1 MDQVA
6 ARITAVLTEKF
17 DVPAELITARAS
29 FQELDLD
36 SLSVVELYVTL
47 QEEWGVPLD
56 AEAATGEV
64 TVGELADEVRKSLEG
79 RRPDDD

>member
-1 MDQVA
+1 MDQVT

-17 DVPAELITARAS
+17 DVPAELVTARAS

>member
-1 MDQVA
+1 M
-6 ARITAVLTEKF
+6 ITT
-17 DVPAELITARAS
+17 RAS

-56 AEAATGEV
+56 AEAPGAET
-64 TVGELADEVRKSLEG
+64 TVGELVDELRQALDG
-79 RRPDDD
+79 RASSGAALPPDGSGTGDD

>member
-1 MDQVA
+1 MDQVT